1 MVIND
6 TTFLLDESMVL
17 LKQIH
22 EIEALMNNT
31 AEWNRLSK
39 VDYCFAGVE
48 AFLLTSKAT
57 NSFD

>member
-39 VDYCFAGVE
+39 VDYCFTGVE
-48 AFLLTSKAT
+48 AFLLQRL
-57 NSFD
+57 